1 MVTQSSSSA
10 KGEKRMNDKRKNDN
24 NVTIEHCARYTDGAE
39 DFEDRDSW
47 LSLKNPLWNALDFVD
62 SRPPLFLILL
72 GNVFGVVA
80 PY

>member
-10 KGEKRMNDKRKNDN
+10 KGGKRMNDKRGNDN

-47 LSLKNPLWNALDFVD
+47 LSLKKTLWKCPGLCGLQASPVPDT
-62 SRPPLFLILL
+62 SR
-72 GNVFGVVA
+72 
-80 PY
+80 